1 MPTTFNPMK
10 LAMSTGLK
18 TVDVINAV
26 IIDGFSSRLDADERI
41 RQMGCIKTHLDKK
54 KTCKVIVIG

>member
-1 MPTTFNPMK
+1 MK

-26 IIDGFSSRLDADERI
+26 IIDGFSGRLDADERI